1 MRGWLGRGS
10 HSLIKLQ
17 LWRAEEMC
25 LAIAIRRPLVI
36 LVEGEIHEIRQV
48 GGRRV
53 GAVAHLGEM
62 D

>member
-1 MRGWLGRGS
+1 MRGLLGRS
-10 HSLIKLQ
+10 LRSLIKLQ
-17 LWRAEEMC
+17 LWRAEETR

-36 LVEGEIHEIRQV
+36 LVEGEIHEIRQI